1 MKFFDI
7 YISNIE
13 AYYQYFNLMKNF
25 IQMFNNVNKSY
36 VLQHKFKNETGR
48 VPRYLLIDAD
58 TSEDVLEKLTVGKLK
73 CEIKYKKMVEHAKE
87 KEKKKIH

>member
-1 MKFFDI
+1 MLIFDI

-36 VLQHKFKNETGR
+36 VLQHNFK
-48 VPRYLLIDAD
+48 I
-58 TSEDVLEKLTVGKLK
+58 
-73 CEIKYKKMVEHAKE
+73 YKTN
-87 KEKKKIH
+87 